1 MNWIEMPSDEATLV
15 APPKRLTIAPAL
27 VGALFYFA
35 FATVTIML
43 TSDGRSHATVWLADA
58 AVLAVLL
65 SSPKSDW
72 PLALLFGWVANLA
85 ANALTRDWAPGIIL
99 YGGINMGQVLLAG
112 WIMRRKSEN
121 IDILADTPTALS
133 FLFWAGFVAPAAGAI
148 IGSAV
153 SVVNYGESFLPSFA
167 RWYAGNALGFVILT
181 PFLKSWFDGGY
192 IKAIKAR
199 LPRQRLED
207 ISLLLLHCAVSAVTF
222 GQSGLPLL
230 FAPFCSLLVLA
241 IRSGRLATQAGVV
254 LVGVLGALAAIYHV
268 GPIALIHRGPV
279 FEAIFFQSY
288 LATML
293 AAALPVAAL
302 VASRSEALAEAAR
315 REELLA
321 MILENSPDA
330 ILSFDARGRCQWV
343 EGATDALFGLSTD
356 SCRDA
361 PIGELSVLVSPVLSS
376 LSDAALAAPSASHLA
391 DFHPARLP
399 TRTLEAAVR
408 AVVSDERV
416 VGTVA
421 MIRDISSQRAR
432 EREIAR
438 LAVTDPLT
446 RIANRAGFDGVMAGR
461 GITGA
466 PACIAIFDIDDFK
479 SINDRWGHQIGDR
492 VLKDV
497 AAAALGVTG
506 DRHFIARLGGDEFVI
521 LLECDLDAAYQI
533 IERIREQVSA
543 LSTLPEAR
551 VTISGGIAELG
562 DDPVAAMGLADKR
575 LYLAKQSG
583 RNRTVAAAH

>member
-1 MNWIEMPSDEATLV
+1 MPFDEATLV

-27 VGALFYFA
+27 VGALLYFA
-35 FATVTIML
+35 FATITILL

-65 SSPKSDW
+65 SRPKSEW
-72 PLALLFGWVANLA
+72 PLALLFGWAANLA
-85 ANALTRDWAPGIIL
+85 ANALTRDWAPGIVL

-112 WIMRRKSEN
+112 SIMRRKSEN

-192 IKAIKAR
+192 VKAIKAR

-207 ISLLLLHCAVSAVTF
+207 TALLFFHGAVSVVTF

-230 FAPFCSLLVLA
+230 FAPLCSLLVLA

-254 LVGVLGALAAIYHV
+254 MVGVLGALAAVYHV
-268 GPIALIHRGPV
+268 GPVALIHRGPV

-288 LATML
+288 LAIML

-302 VASRSEALAEAAR
+302 VASRAEALADAAR

-330 ILSFDARGRCQWV
+330 ILSFDAGGRCQWV
-343 EGATDALFGLSTD
+343 EGATDELIGLSKAI
-356 SCRDA
+356 CRDA
-361 PIGELSVLVSPVLSS
+361 PIDQLSVLVSPVLSS
-376 LSDAALAAPSASHLA
+376 LSDAALATPSASHLA
-391 DFHPARLP
+391 DLHPASLP
-399 TRTLEAAVR
+399 TRTLEVAVK
-408 AVVSDERV
+408 AVLSDDRV

-421 MIRDISSQRAR
+421 MIRDVTRQRAR

-446 RIANRAGFDGVMAGR
+446 RIANRAGFEEA
-461 GITGA
+461 ITRRRTTAA

-479 SINDRWGHQIGDR
+479 SINDRWGHQVGDR
-492 VLKDV
+492 ILKDV
-497 AAAALGVTG
+497 ATVALAIAG
-506 DRHFIARLGGDEFVI
+506 DRHFIARLGGDEFVM
-521 LLECDLDAAYQI
+521 LLECDLAAGWQI
-533 IERIREQVSA
+533 IERVREEVSA
-543 LSTLPEAR
+543 LSAVPGAK
-551 VTISGGIAELG
+551 VTISAGIAELG
-562 DDPVAAMGLADKR
+562 DDPVTAVEVADRR
-575 LYLAKQSG
+575 LYLAKRSG
-583 RNRTVAAAH
+583 RNRTVADVF